1 MKCPKC
7 GINYDDS
14 DRECPMCG
22 APKPLFAKDK
32 SQLAKTTAR
41 PASSDNKNTDPMGSI
56 LDLGSNK
63 KSSWSKPKKDGKNI
77 IIPVVIIILIS
88 VLPALISNI
97 TPMISNVTENIVQV
111 EPEPDISIDLTN
123 SYTLDNDKIQFDI
136 FSDGTYCVYG
146 DSFEELGD
154 IITYQYYADEV
165 PELETFLLDNGINL
179 EDCFW
184 IDSSGVFLRFANRLG
199 TTEEWKDYLISE
211 NSSGHPVQV
220 LYYIATP
227 VTLQLTPQEI
237 RALSGINTL
246 YADAGDVT
254 VSGYSDPTAI
264 INSLAD
270 RIAALEQNAIGG

>member
-136 FSDGTYCVYG
+136 FSDGTYCAYG

-154 IITYQYYADEV
+154 IIIYEYNIGEV
-165 PELETFLLDNGINL
+165 PEFETFLLDNGISLDDFNIIIAIL
-179 EDCFW
+179 TAVDSTEDRYVIIAESYNDEQTFFYDLNGNINW
-184 IDSSGVFLRFANRLG
+184 LD
-199 TTEEWKDYLISE
+199 DD
-211 NSSGHPVQV
+211 V
-220 LYYIATP
+220 L
-227 VTLQLTPQEI
+227 VE
-237 RALSGINTL
+237 G
-246 YADAGDVT
+246 YAV
-254 VSGYSDPTAI
+254 V
-264 INSLAD
+264 
-270 RIAALEQNAIGG
+270 